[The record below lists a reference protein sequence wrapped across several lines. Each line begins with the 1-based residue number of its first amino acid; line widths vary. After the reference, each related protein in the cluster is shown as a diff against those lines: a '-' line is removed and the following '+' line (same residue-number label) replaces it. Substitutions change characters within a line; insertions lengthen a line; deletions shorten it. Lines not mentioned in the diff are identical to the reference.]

1 MTGRKNK
8 QRLDV
13 LLVDRKL
20 VTTRSRARSEIMAG
34 NVYVDGVK
42 KDKPGELF
50 SPGVKIE
57 LLASKNPY
65 VSRGGLKL
73 QKALEEFNVK
83 LTGKIVLDIGASTG
97 GFTHCALEHGAAKV
111 YAVDVGYGQL
121 AWELRNDPR
130 VVVME
135 RLNVRYLKGEELPER
150 PHLSTIDV
158 SFISLSKVLPVVSSL
173 GIDEVICLV
182 KPQFEATP
190 AQVGKKGV
198 IRDKK
203 VHKEVLA
210 KVVKAALDLG
220 YSVRGLTYSP
230 LRGPHGNIE
239 YFLYLVKEIPSGAG
253 ERQQLEILIED
264 VVGRAHLAL
273 SSKEERLV

>member
-1 MTGRKNK
+1 MTGKKNK

-13 LLVDRKL
+13 LLVDRRL
-20 VTTRSRARSEIMAG
+20 VTTRSRARSEIMTG

-50 SPGVKIE
+50 SPEVRIE

-83 LTGKIVLDIGASTG
+83 LTGKVVLDIGASTG
-97 GFTHCALEHGAAKV
+97 GFTHCALEHGATKV

-135 RLNVRYLKGEELPER
+135 RLNIRHLKGEELPER

-173 GIDEVICLV
+173 GIHEVICLV

-198 IRDKK
+198 IRDRK
-203 VHKEVLA
+203 VHEEVLD
-210 KVVKAALDLG
+210 KVGKAALDLG
-220 YSVRGLTYSP
+220 YSVWGLTYSP
-230 LRGPHGNIE
+230 LRGPRGNIE
-239 YFLYLVKEIPSGAG
+239 YFLYLVKEIQSRAG
-253 ERQQLEILIED
+253 EQQQLEILIED

-273 SSKEERLV
+273 SSKGESLV

>member
-1 MTGRKNK
+1 
-8 QRLDV
+8 
-13 LLVDRKL
+13 
-20 VTTRSRARSEIMAG
+20 
-34 NVYVDGVK
+34 
-42 KDKPGELF
+42 
-50 SPGVKIE
+50 
-57 LLASKNPY
+57 
-65 VSRGGLKL
+65 
-73 QKALEEFNVK
+73 
-83 LTGKIVLDIGASTG
+83 
-97 GFTHCALEHGAAKV
+97 
-111 YAVDVGYGQL
+111 
-121 AWELRNDPR
+121 
-130 VVVME
+130 ME

-220 YSVRGLTYSP
+220 YSVRG
-230 LRGPHGNIE
+230 
-239 YFLYLVKEIPSGAG
+239 
-253 ERQQLEILIED
+253 
-264 VVGRAHLAL
+264 
-273 SSKEERLV
+273 